1 MPNLLLR
8 RRSPP
13 TLDLNF
19 LASMPPAFSLTR
31 ASNAWYFNASGTL
44 TLAGTNVPRFESDL
58 ITGVVRGLRLE
69 EQRTNSIRSANAA
82 GAVVGTLGGTGSLPT
97 NWLYTAVSGVTA
109 SVAAT
114 GTQNGMAYVD
124 VRFQASSAAA
134 TSLNLAFETNTGIAA
149 ASGQSWTCSFYIRR
163 VAGANTGITSFQVMT
178 AGMNGTA
185 VDQES
190 SVTAFTPTT
199 SFQRPY
205 CLRTLNNAATTNLSP
220 RLVLNFNSGAAFDIT
235 LRIALP
241 QAEQGAFPT
250 SPILTTGTTLT
261 RAADVLGPLSLGTW
275 FQPNIGTVYCECQH
289 NGIPPVAG
297 FPRSVSLNDNTANNE
312 ISLYLNSGT
321 SALAGIV
328 KNATVNQAETSGT
341 TPITGFTEGMLIKQA
356 MRFGTND
363 VAVSNNGS
371 AVQTDNT
378 VTLPTVTQLQCFRVS
393 SGSIYSGW
401 LRRVRYWNYGLD
413 NALLSQVTT

>member
-8 RRSPP
+8 RRNQP

-19 LASMPPAFSLTR
+19 LANLPAQLSFTR
-31 ASNAWYFNASGTL
+31 ASNGWFFNASGTL
-44 TLAGTNVPRFESDL
+44 TQANTNVPRFESDL
-58 ITGVVRGLRLE
+58 VTGVVRGLRLE
-69 EQRTNSIRSANAA
+69 EQRTNSIRTANAT
-82 GAVVGTLGGTGSLPT
+82 GAVVGTLGSTGALPT

-114 GTQNGMAYVD
+114 GTQNGMNYVD
-124 VRFQASSAAA
+124 LRFQASSAAA
-134 TSLNLAFETNTGIAA
+134 TTLNVRFESNTGIAA
-149 ASGQSWTCSFYIRR
+149 ASGQSWTTSFYVLRSS
-163 VAGANTGITSFQVMT
+163 GSNTGLTSFQVMT

-205 CLRTLNNAATTNLSP
+205 CLRTLNNAGTTNLSP

-261 RAADVLGPLSLGTW
+261 RAADVLAPLTLGNW
-275 FQPNIGTVYCECQH
+275 FLPNVGTLYCECQH
-289 NGIPPVAG
+289 NGIPPAAG

-321 SALAGIV
+321 AALAGIV
-328 KNATVNQAETSGT
+328 KNASVNQAETSGT

-378 VTLPTVTQLQCFRVS
+378 VTLPSVTQLQCFRIGA
-393 SGSIYSGW
+393 GSIYSGW

-413 NALLSQVTT
+413 NALLSQVTI

>member
-8 RRSPP
+8 RRNQP

-19 LASMPPAFSLTR
+19 LANLPSQLSFTR
-31 ASNAWYFNASGTL
+31 ASNAWYFNASSTL
-44 TLAGTNVPRFESDL
+44 TLAGTNGLRFENDL
-58 ITGVVRGLRLE
+58 ITGAARGLRLE
-69 EQRTNSIRSANAA
+69 EQRTNSVRTANAS
-82 GAVVGTLGGTGSLPT
+82 GATVGTLGSGGALPT
-97 NWLYTAVSGVTA
+97 NWLYNAVSGVTA

-114 GTQNGMAYVD
+114 GTQNGMSYVD
-124 VRFQASSAAA
+124 VRFQAASAGA

-149 ASGQSWTCSFYIRR
+149 ASGQSWTTSFYVRR
-163 VAGANTGITSFQVMT
+163 SAGANTSITSFQVMT

-190 SVTAFTPTT
+190 SVTAFTPST
-199 SFQRPY
+199 SFLRPY
-205 CLRTLNNAATTNLSP
+205 NLRTLNNAATTNLSP

-235 LRIALP
+235 LRLALP
-241 QAEQGAFPT
+241 QAEQGTFPT
-250 SPILTTGTTLT
+250 SPIVTTGTTLT
-261 RAADVLGPLSLGTW
+261 RAADVLAPLSLGSW
-275 FQPNIGTVYCECQH
+275 YQPGAGTLFCECQH
-289 NGIPPVAG
+289 DGIPPAAG
-297 FPRSVSLNDNTANNE
+297 FPRMVSLNDNTANNE

-341 TPITGFTEGMLIKQA
+341 TPITGFSEGLLIKQA

-378 VTLPTVTQLQCFRVS
+378 VTLPTVTQLQCFRIG